1 MLSNRLTTPSSTTSF
16 KPILPMLRRP
26 NPHRIRPNV
35 NSNTFTNDLPS
46 DNDIKSLFDTLNKQ
60 ANIDYKNYIRTTL
73 SQWKPIKKYATSI
86 ATLNNRELE
95 LLFVIYRRYVPPLE
109 NFEKLLIRP
118 QLLHFFNQAKTDDER
133 RFYHSILDYYEL
145 IEDI

>member
-1 MLSNRLTTPSSTTSF
+1 
-16 KPILPMLRRP
+16 MLRRP

-35 NSNTFTNDLPS
+35 NSNTSTNDLPS
-46 DNDIKSLFDTLNKQ
+46 DNDIKSLFDTLNNQ

-118 QLLHFFNQAKTDDER
+118 QLLNFFNQSKTDDER
-133 RFYHSILDYYEL
+133 RFYHSILDYYNL